1 MTEFLQTCTPDWI
14 SPPSETIADLI
25 EEREWTQLDL
35 ASRLGSSKEHVNQ
48 LISGKASIT
57 EETAIKLESVLG
69 NSANFW
75 LSREAQ
81 YRAKLAQKESEADF
95 QINKII

>member
-1 MTEFLQTCTPDWI
+1 MMFKNK
-14 SPPSETIADLI
+14 DL
-25 EEREWTQLDL
+25 LPC
-35 ASRLGSSKEHVNQ
+35 A
-48 LISGKASIT
+48 

-69 NSANFW
+69 SSASFW

>member
-1 MTEFLQTCTPDWI
+1 MTEFLQTFTPDWI
-14 SPPSETIADLI
+14 SPPGETIADLI

-35 ASRLGSSKEHVNQ
+35 AKRLGSSKKTCDR
-48 LISGKASIT
+48 LISGKSPIT

-69 NSANFW
+69 SSANFW

-95 QINKII
+95 QMNKII